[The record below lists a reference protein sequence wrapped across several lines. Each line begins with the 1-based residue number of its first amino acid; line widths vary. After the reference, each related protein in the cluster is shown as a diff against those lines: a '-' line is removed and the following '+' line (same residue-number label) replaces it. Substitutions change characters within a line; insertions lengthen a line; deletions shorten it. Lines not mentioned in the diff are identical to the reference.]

1 MLNVSRSDYHF
12 ISLCLPIDVDIQF
25 GFIWHVGYLSKLQKQ
40 FYIFLLRK
48 FLYQLVCLRL
58 LTGGGEGRYL
68 GSRDGANSNIG
79 TPTHASRDWDRT

>member
-40 FYIFLLRK
+40 FYIFLFCRQNPNQSVVG
-48 FLYQLVCLRL
+48 FAAILVVLIAVVGFVL
-58 LTGGGEGRYL
+58 N
-68 GSRDGANSNIG
+68 GSAF
-79 TPTHASRDWDRT
+79 